1 MKSINNS
8 LIEIYTDGSCNP
20 RQKVGAWA
28 AIIFIDD
35 KKIVL
40 QDTVSETTHNRMELI
55 AVIKSIEYV
64 LKEISVSKQI
74 KIYTDSQYVE
84 KIPARTR
91 KLVSKDFKTKKGVE
105 IQNADLVQEL
115 VELLNT
121 TPIEFIKVKAH
132 QKASVVPNYNRE
144 VDKLSRKLV
153 RQQILKNQQ

>member
-8 LIEIYTDGSCNP
+8 VIEIYTDGSCNP
-20 RQKVGAWA
+20 QQKVGAWA
-28 AIIFIDD
+28 ALIFYDD

-64 LKEISVSKQI
+64 LKEILGDKRI

-84 KIPARTR
+84 KIPDRTR

-115 VELLNT
+115 IDLLNST
-121 TPIEFIKVKAH
+121 AIEFIKVKAH
-132 QKASVVPNYNRE
+132 QKASVMPNYNRD

-153 RQQILKNQQ
+153 RQYISKN

>member
-1 MKSINNS
+1 LKSINNS
-8 LIEIYTDGSCNP
+8 AIEIYTDGSCHTQ
-20 RQKVGAWA
+20 RKVGAWA

-35 KKIVL
+35 EKIVL

-55 AVIKSIEYV
+55 AVIKSIEYI
-64 LKEISVSKQI
+64 LKEIPDNKQI

-84 KIPARTR
+84 KIPDRTR

-115 VELLNT
+115 IDLLNST
-121 TPIEFIKVKAH
+121 AIEFIKVKAH
-132 QKASVVPNYNRE
+132 QKTSDMPNYNRE

-153 RQQILKNQQ
+153 RRYISKNQ